1 MRIMIDGMN
10 LALEQGTGVATYS
23 KNLSYCL
30 RRSGHEVTA
39 LYGKPMRAYQDML
52 LREAMFFDIY
62 PDRRPRLEQS
72 IMDFI
77 RSFLPQTAA
86 KIPTTDK
93 VLNNHIAN
101 TLPDVDTYL
110 NYNRLFKVS
119 ELRTWMHR
127 GIMNIRLPEPVD
139 IAHWTYPLPVRI
151 EGAKNIYTLHDL
163 VPLKLPYTTLD
174 SKSAYYRTL
183 QNLAK
188 TADHFVTVSETSKR
202 DIVELLQVDESFVT
216 NTYQSVRIPQSLL
229 DESIAQMQI
238 NLDAMN
244 VGNENDKKSLASRLQ
259 PGGFYLFVGAIE
271 PKKNLKRVVEAY
283 LQSGCKL
290 PFVVVGRKAWQYEE
304 VMSLIERS
312 RNIFYLDYLPFNQLI
327 TLIRAARGVFF
338 PSLYEGFGLPVLEAF
353 LCGAPVV
360 TADASSTKEIAG
372 DAAMLVDPYDIRQIR
387 DAFRTLEEEN
397 TEQMRFEM
405 TERGRAQAKRFT
417 EEVVADNLDAMYQN
431 VLAG

>member
-30 RRSGHEVTA
+30 RLKGHEVTA
-39 LYGKPMRAYQDML
+39 LYGKPMRAYDDDL

-62 PDRRPRLEQS
+62 KDRRSRPEENVLDV
-72 IMDFI
+72 INA
-77 RSFLPQTAA
+77 FLPKTAA

-93 VLNNHIAN
+93 VLKNHIAN
-101 TLPDVDTYL
+101 TLPDVDHYL
-110 NYNRLFKVS
+110 NYTRLFKIS
-119 ELRTWMHR
+119 EMRTWMHR
-127 GIMNIRLPEPVD
+127 GVMNIRLPEPVD
-139 IAHWTYPLPVRI
+139 IAHWTYPLPIRVD
-151 EGAKNIYTLHDL
+151 GAKNIYTLHDL

-183 QNLAK
+183 RHLAK
-188 TADHFVTVSETSKR
+188 TADHFVTVSETSKT
-202 DIVELLQVDESFVT
+202 DIMEILGVDESFVT
-216 NTYQSVRIPQSLL
+216 NTYQSVRIPQALL
-229 DESIAQMQI
+229 DEPLEQVQI

-244 VGNENDKKSLASRLQ
+244 VGADLG

-290 PFVVVGRKAWQYEE
+290 PFIVVGRKAWQFQD
-304 VMSLIERS
+304 VMSLVERS
-312 RNIFYLDYLPFNQLI
+312 NDIFYLDYLPFNQLI

-353 LCGAPVV
+353 ICGAPVV
-360 TADASSTKEIAG
+360 TADASSTREIAG

-387 DAFRTLEEEN
+387 DAFRKLEEADN
-397 TEQMRFEM
+397 EQMRFEM
-405 TERGRAQAKRFT
+405 TERGRAQAALFH
-417 EEVVADNLDAMYQN
+417 EDVIADNLDAMYRK

>member
-30 RRSGHEVTA
+30 RQKGHEVTA
-39 LYGKPMRAYQDML
+39 LYGKPMRAHQDDL
-52 LREAMFFDIY
+52 LREAMFFDTY
-62 PDRRPRLEQS
+62 PDRRSRWEETLQ
-72 IMDFI
+72 DLV
-77 RSFLPQTAA
+77 RAFLPKTAA
-86 KIPTTDK
+86 TIPTTDK
-93 VLNNHIAN
+93 VLKNHIAN
-101 TLPDVDTYL
+101 TLPDVDKYL
-110 NYNRLFKVS
+110 NLNRLFKLS

-127 GIMNIRLPEPVD
+127 GVMNIRLPEPVD
-139 IAHWTYPLPVRI
+139 IAHWTYPLPIRI

-183 QNLAK
+183 RNLAK
-188 TADHFVTVSETSKR
+188 TADHFVTVSETSKS
-202 DIVELLQVDESFVT
+202 DIIEILGVDESFVT
-216 NTYQSVRIPQSLL
+216 NTYQSVRIPETLL
-229 DESIAQMQI
+229 EEPLDQVQI

-244 VGNENDKKSLASRLQ
+244 VGADLG

-290 PFVVVGRKAWQYEE
+290 PFIVVGRKAWQFKE

-312 RNIFYLDYLPFNQLI
+312 NDIFYLDYLPFNQVI

-353 LCGAPVV
+353 ICGAPVV
-360 TADASSTKEIAG
+360 TADASSTREIAG

-387 DAFRTLEEEN
+387 DAFRTLEETDN
-397 TEQMRFEM
+397 DQMRFEM
-405 TERGRAQAKRFT
+405 TERGRAQAARFT
-417 EEVVADNLDAMYQN
+417 EDVIADNLDAMYHK
-431 VLAG
+431 VMAGQTASP

>member
-30 RRSGHEVTA
+30 RQKGHNVTA
-39 LYGKPMRAYQDML
+39 LYGKPMRAYDDDL

-62 PDRRPRLEQS
+62 RDRRSRPEENVL
-72 IMDFI
+72 DFI
-77 RSFLPQTAA
+77 NAFRPKTAA
-86 KIPTTDK
+86 TIPTTDK
-93 VLNNHIAN
+93 VLKNHIAN
-101 TLPDVDTYL
+101 TLPDVDHYL
-110 NYNRLFKVS
+110 NYNRLFKIS
-119 ELRTWMHR
+119 EMRTWLHR
-127 GIMNIRLPEPVD
+127 GVMNIRLPEPVD
-139 IAHWTYPLPVRI
+139 IAHWTYPLPIRVD
-151 EGAKNIYTLHDL
+151 GAKNIYTLHDL

-183 QNLAK
+183 RNLAK
-188 TADHFVTVSETSKR
+188 TADHFVTVSETSKT
-202 DIVELLQVDESFVT
+202 DIMEILGVDESFVT

-229 DESIAQMQI
+229 DEPLEQVQI

-244 VGNENDKKSLASRLQ
+244 VGADLG

-290 PFVVVGRKAWQYEE
+290 PFIVVGRKAWQYQD

-312 RNIFYLDYLPFNQLI
+312 NDIFYLDYLPFNQLI

-353 LCGAPVV
+353 ICGAPVV
-360 TADASSTKEIAG
+360 TADASSTREIAG

-387 DAFRTLEEEN
+387 DAFRALEEKDN
-397 TEQMRFEM
+397 EQMRFEM
-405 TERGRAQAKRFT
+405 TERGRARAELFR
-417 EEVVADNLDAMYQN
+417 EDVVADNLDAMYRK

>member
-30 RRSGHEVTA
+30 RHKGHEVTA
-39 LYGKPMRAYQDML
+39 LYGKPMRAHQDDL

-62 PDRRPRLEQS
+62 PDRRSRWEENVQ
-72 IMDFI
+72 DFVN
-77 RSFLPQTAA
+77 SFLPKMAA
-86 KIPTTDK
+86 TIPTTDK
-93 VLNNHIAN
+93 VLKNHIAN
-101 TLPDVDTYL
+101 TLPDVDKYL
-110 NYNRLFKVS
+110 NLNRLFKLS

-127 GIMNIRLPEPVD
+127 GVMNVRLPEPVD
-139 IAHWTYPLPVRI
+139 IAHWTYPLPIRI

-183 QNLAK
+183 KNLAR
-188 TADHFVTVSETSKR
+188 TADHFVTVSETSKK
-202 DIVELLQVDESFVT
+202 DIVEILGVDESFVT
-216 NTYQSVRIPQSLL
+216 NTYQSVRIPKTLL
-229 DESIAQMQI
+229 EDPLEQVQI

-244 VGNENDKKSLASRLQ
+244 VGADLG

-290 PFVVVGRKAWQYEE
+290 PFVVVGRKAWQFKE

-312 RNIFYLDYLPFNQLI
+312 NDIFYLDYLPFNQLI

-353 LCGAPVV
+353 ICGAPVV
-360 TADASSTKEIAG
+360 TADASSTREIAG

-387 DAFRTLEEEN
+387 DAFRTLEEKDN
-397 TEQMRFEM
+397 DQMRFEM
-405 TERGRAQAKRFT
+405 TERGRAQAELFT
-417 EEVVADNLDAMYQN
+417 EDVVADNLDAMYQK
-431 VLAG
+431 VLAK

>member
-30 RRSGHEVTA
+30 RRKGHDVTA
-39 LYGKPMRAYQDML
+39 LYGKPMRAYEDEL

-62 PDRRPRLEQS
+62 PDRRSRTEETIL
-72 IMDFI
+72 DFI
-77 RSFLPQTAA
+77 CAFLPGTAA

-93 VLNNHIAN
+93 VLKNHIEN
-101 TLPDVDTYL
+101 TLPDVDKYL
-110 NYNRLFKVS
+110 NFNRLFKIS
-119 ELRTWMHR
+119 EMRTWMHR
-127 GIMNIRLPEPVD
+127 GVMNIKLPEPVD
-139 IAHWTYPLPVRI
+139 IAHWTYPLPIRI

-163 VPLKLPYTTLD
+163 VPLKLPYTTMD

-188 TADHFVTVSETSKR
+188 TADHFVTVSETSKN
-202 DIVELLQVDESFVT
+202 DIIEILGADESFVT
-216 NTYQSVRIPQSLL
+216 NTYQSVRIPQSML
-229 DESIAQMQI
+229 DDSLEQVQI

-244 VGNENDKKSLASRLQ
+244 VGADLG

-290 PFVVVGRKAWQYEE
+290 PFIVVGRQAWQYKE

-312 RNIFYLDYLPFNQLI
+312 NDIFYLDYLPFNQLV

-353 LCGAPVV
+353 ICGAPVV
-360 TADASSTKEIAG
+360 TADASSTREIAG

-387 DAFRTLEEEN
+387 DAFRKLEEKDN
-397 TEQMRFEM
+397 DQMRFEM

-417 EEVVADNLDAMYQN
+417 EDVIANNLDAMYQR

>member
-30 RRSGHEVTA
+30 RQKGHEVTA
-39 LYGKPMRAYQDML
+39 LYGKPMRAHKDDL

-62 PDRRPRLEQS
+62 PDRRSRWEETVQ
-72 IMDFI
+72 DFANA
-77 RSFLPQTAA
+77 FLPKTAA
-86 KIPTTDK
+86 TIPTTDK
-93 VLNNHIAN
+93 VLKHHIAN
-101 TLPDVDTYL
+101 TLPDVGKYL
-110 NYNRLFKVS
+110 NLNRLFKMS
-119 ELRTWMHR
+119 ELRTFLHR
-127 GIMNIRLPEPVD
+127 GVMNIRLPEPVD
-139 IAHWTYPLPVRI
+139 IAHWTYPLPIRI

-183 QNLAK
+183 RNLAK
-188 TADHFVTVSETSKR
+188 TADHFVTVSETSKT
-202 DIVELLQVDESFVT
+202 DIIEILGVDESFVT
-216 NTYQSVRIPQSLL
+216 NTYQSVRIPKTLL
-229 DESIAQMQI
+229 EEPLEQVQI

-244 VGNENDKKSLASRLQ
+244 VGADLG

-290 PFVVVGRKAWQYEE
+290 PFVVVGRKAWQFKE

-312 RNIFYLDYLPFNQLI
+312 NDIFYLDYLPFNQLV

-353 LCGAPVV
+353 ICGAPVV
-360 TADASSTKEIAG
+360 TADASSTREIAG

-387 DAFRTLEEEN
+387 DAFRTLEEKDN
-397 TEQMRFEM
+397 DQMRFEM
-405 TERGRAQAKRFT
+405 TERGRAQAERFT
-417 EEVVADNLDAMYQN
+417 EDVIADNLDAMYQK
-431 VLAG
+431 VMAG

>member
-1 MRIMIDGMN
+1 MRILIDGMN

-30 RRSGHEVTA
+30 RQKGHEVTA
-39 LYGKPMRAYQDML
+39 LYGKPMRAYQDDL

-62 PDRRPRLEQS
+62 PDRRSRWEETVQ
-72 IMDFI
+72 DFANA
-77 RSFLPQTAA
+77 FLPKTAA
-86 KIPTTDK
+86 TIPTTDK
-93 VLNNHIAN
+93 VLKNHIAN
-101 TLPDVDTYL
+101 TLPDVDKYL
-110 NYNRLFKVS
+110 NLNRLFKMS
-119 ELRTWMHR
+119 ELRTWLHR
-127 GIMNIRLPEPVD
+127 GVMNVRLPEPVD
-139 IAHWTYPLPVRI
+139 IAHWTYPLPIRI

-183 QNLAK
+183 RNLAK
-188 TADHFVTVSETSKR
+188 TADHFVTVSETSKT
-202 DIVELLQVDESFVT
+202 DIIEILGVDESFVT
-216 NTYQSVRIPQSLL
+216 NTYQSVRIPKTLL
-229 DESIAQMQI
+229 EEPLEQVQI

-244 VGNENDKKSLASRLQ
+244 VGADLG

-290 PFVVVGRKAWQYEE
+290 PFVVVGRKAWQFKE

-312 RNIFYLDYLPFNQLI
+312 NDIFYLDYLPFNQLV

-353 LCGAPVV
+353 ICGAPVV
-360 TADASSTKEIAG
+360 TADASSTREIAG

-387 DAFRTLEEEN
+387 DAFRKLEEKDN
-397 TEQMRFEM
+397 DQMRFEM
-405 TERGRAQAKRFT
+405 TERGRAQAERFT
-417 EEVVADNLDAMYQN
+417 EDVIADNLDAMYQK
-431 VLAG
+431 VMAG

>member
-30 RRSGHEVTA
+30 RQKGHEVTA
-39 LYGKPMRAYQDML
+39 LYGKPMRAHQDDL

-62 PDRRPRLEQS
+62 PDRRSRWEETVQDLAS
-72 IMDFI
+72 A
-77 RSFLPQTAA
+77 FLPKTAA
-86 KIPTTDK
+86 TIPTTDK
-93 VLNNHIAN
+93 VLKNHIAN
-101 TLPDVDTYL
+101 TLPDVDKYL
-110 NYNRLFKVS
+110 NLNRLFKIS
-119 ELRTWMHR
+119 ELRTWLHR
-127 GIMNIRLPEPVD
+127 GVMNVRLPEPVD
-139 IAHWTYPLPVRI
+139 IAHWTYPLPIRI

-183 QNLAK
+183 RNLAK
-188 TADHFVTVSETSKR
+188 TADHFVTVSETSKT
-202 DIVELLQVDESFVT
+202 DIIEILGVDESFVT
-216 NTYQSVRIPQSLL
+216 NTYQSVRIPRTMLEEPLEQV
-229 DESIAQMQI
+229 QI

-244 VGNENDKKSLASRLQ
+244 VGADLG

-290 PFVVVGRKAWQYEE
+290 PFVVVGRKAWQFKE

-312 RNIFYLDYLPFNQLI
+312 NDIFYLDYLPFNQLV

-353 LCGAPVV
+353 ICGAPVV
-360 TADASSTKEIAG
+360 TADASSTREIAG
-372 DAAMLVDPYDIRQIR
+372 DAAVLVDPYDIRQIR
-387 DAFRTLEEEN
+387 DAFRKLEEKDN
-397 TEQMRFEM
+397 DQMRFEM
-405 TERGRAQAKRFT
+405 TERGRAQAERFT
-417 EEVVADNLDAMYQN
+417 EDVIADNLDAMYQK
-431 VLAG
+431 VMAG